1 MVCFQTPPGLT
12 SIFSIVVVKP
22 RGPHQCTTCRGS
34 VIACHTSSRGASKF
48 RVMTISRSAVSS
60 MVLFSRFFILFL
72 LFLQFAQIIVQT
84 VKAFFPEKA
93 VVFHPGGDFLE
104 RLRSEPAGAPLR
116 MPSAGD
122 QLRALE
128 HLEMLADGGPAHVK
142 RPGEFLDRPLAVRP
156 AGQKWPPGGI
166 GAGRQKGGLGGGW
179 PIV

>member
-48 RVMTISRSAVSS
+48 RVMTISRLAVSS
-60 MVLFSRFFILFL
+60 MVLFSRCFILFL

-104 RLRSEPAGAPLR
+104 RPCPETAGAPLR
-116 MPSAGD
+116 VPAACDQPGALQDLEVLGD
-122 QLRALE
+122 
-128 HLEMLADGGPAHVK
+128 G
-142 RPGEFLDRPLAVRP
+142 
-156 AGQKWPPGGI
+156 
-166 GAGRQKGGLGGGW
+166 
-179 PIV
+179 